1 MKPEEQPGLLLPPG
15 TGLPWN
21 KLFLRQI
28 GANPPAK
35 GQPRCVFTGQGT
47 VYPILGQSFEVPAS
61 HQEIFA
67 PLSSDR
73 RENLTPGSTQ
83 GAHPCLWI
91 VLAGGGQ
98 MAARPRGTPPGT
110 PSICQ
115 RERASNREQKRTGK
129 HWEVKPGDNVN

>member
-35 GQPRCVFTGQGT
+35 GQPRCVSTGQGT

-73 RENLTPGSTQ
+73 REKPDPWKHSGSPSLPLDCAGGRGTDGSTATGDTPRNTINLPEGKGFQQ
-83 GAHPCLWI
+83 GAKEDREAL
-91 VLAGGGQ
+91 GGE
-98 MAARPRGTPPGT
+98 ARR
-110 PSICQ
+110 
-115 RERASNREQKRTGK
+115 
-129 HWEVKPGDNVN
+129 